1 MYQSLKKLSALPD
14 DTLVCC
20 AHEYTLSNMKF
31 ALSILP
37 HDLSINDYYRKVK
50 ELRAKS
56 NNTTRNSEN
65 ERQINVLRTEDIDLI
80 NVINEETLLQQP
92 EERFAWLRS
101 KKDRF

>member
-50 ELRAKS
+50 ELRAK
-56 NNTTRNSEN
+56 
-65 ERQINVLRTEDIDLI
+65 I
-80 NVINEETLLQQP
+80 
-92 EERFAWLRS
+92 
-101 KKDRF
+101 K